1 MVIQVARRCSSGPQ
15 QAIGGKTGQPR
26 TVGRGPPVL
35 REITLSAGQ
44 IYQTATSDATPS
56 SLWKPSSA
64 GRHLADVGMLGCRPE
79 VTLDIREMRSAQ
91 RSDMDVYREAPD
103 LPDVSNEYGT

>member
-1 MVIQVARRCSSGPQ
+1 
-15 QAIGGKTGQPR
+15 
-26 TVGRGPPVL
+26 
-35 REITLSAGQ
+35 
-44 IYQTATSDATPS
+44 
-56 SLWKPSSA
+56 
-64 GRHLADVGMLGCRPE
+64 MLGCRPE